1 MKYYLRLLKDEDT
14 FGFILDGINTVQD
27 NDIAITESDYNRFFE
42 LQSQGK
48 QFRLKAEQPETGGLF
63 DYVEDYRP
71 EPMPE
76 KDRYFSV
83 CLKNDVLTKVRHNIA
98 YNAKNGVGGG
108 YDTRYSY
115 IDDSGKCRILTHG
128 TYIILADLK
137 CCELTGDLVGCISIS
152 RNGATTEV
160 ATNTFKPL
168 NGIVS
173 GQISVVAELSEND
186 VVVVET
192 EQKNGSYYRIGF
204 DTSLTI
210 CPV

>member
-1 MKYYLRLLKDEDT
+1 MFLRINEND
-14 FGFILDGINTVQD
+14 FGFVVDGINTILD
-27 NDIAITESDYNRFFE
+27 TDIEIMESDYNKFFE
-42 LQSQGK
+42 LQASGK
-48 QFRLKAEQPETGGLF
+48 QFRLKAEQPEKGGLF
-63 DYVEDYRP
+63 DYVEEYEP

-83 CLKNDVLTKVRHNIA
+83 CLKNDVLTKARHNIA

-115 IDDSGKCRILTHG
+115 IDDSGKCRILTQG
-128 TYIILADLK
+128 AYIILADLK
-137 CCELTGDLVGCISIS
+137 CCELTGDLVGRISIQ
-152 RNGATTEV
+152 RDGATTEV

-173 GQISVVAELSEND
+173 GQISVVAELSEGD
-186 VVVVET
+186 VVVVEV
-192 EQKNGSYYRIGF
+192 EQKNEKSYYRIGF

>member
-1 MKYYLRLLKDEDT
+1 MFLRIKNGDFCFIAENVNEVLKT
-14 FGFILDGINTVQD
+14 
-27 NDIAITESDYNRFFE
+27 DIKITGVEYNSFFDM
-42 LQSQGK
+42 QAAGK
-48 QFRLKAEQPETGGLF
+48 QFRLKSDIPENGSLF
-63 DYVEDYRP
+63 DFVEEYVP
-71 EPMPE
+71 EVTPE

-83 CLKNDVLTKVRHNIA
+83 CLKNDVLTKARHNIA
-98 YNAKNGVGGG
+98 YNAKSKVGGG

-137 CCELTGDLVGCISIS
+137 CCELTGDLVGHISIE
-152 RNGATTEV
+152 RDGATTEV

-186 VVVVET
+186 VVVVEA
-192 EQKNGSYYRIGF
+192 EQKNENYYRIGF

>member
-1 MKYYLRLLKDEDT
+1 MFYLRLINDT
-14 FGFILDGINTVQD
+14 FGFINSDVNAVQD
-27 NDIAITESDYNRFFE
+27 TDIAITESDYNRFFK

-48 QFRLKAEQPETGGLF
+48 QFRLKAEQTETGGLF
-63 DYVEDYRP
+63 DYVEEYEP

-83 CLKNDVLTKVRHNIA
+83 CLKNDVLTKARHNIA
-98 YNAKNGVGGG
+98 YNAKNKVGGG

-115 IDDSGKCRILTHG
+115 IDDSGKCRILTQG

-137 CCELTGDLVGCISIS
+137 CCELTDDLIGRIGIERDGVI
-152 RNGATTEV
+152 TEI

-173 GQISVVAELSEND
+173 GQLSVVAELSEND

-192 EQKNGSYYRIGF
+192 EQKNESYYRIGF